1 MNQLTIF
8 TSPEFGSIR
17 TMEIN
22 GDVWFVGKDVAETLG
37 YANASKALADHVD
50 EEDKLNNETLS
61 SLGQR
66 GGWLIN
72 ESGLYSLILSSKLP
86 TAKKFKHWVTS
97 EILPSI
103 RKTGSYT
110 VETKPDDKLLA
121 IELTKVQNER
131 AKILMQLADTE
142 TLSQDWKNIIVSK
155 TVEILTG
162 EKLLP
167 LPESEITYSATE
179 IGEMFGVSAQKIGR
193 IANENKMKNLEYG
206 KWYKDKS
213 PYSSREVD
221 TFRYNEKAIEK
232 FKQILS

>member
-8 TSPEFGSIR
+8 TSPEFGEIR
-17 TMEIN
+17 TTTDESGKVLFCGKDIAVVLGYKDTRHAITAHCKGGVKYPVLTN
-22 GDVWFVGKDVAETLG
+22 GGYQETTFISEGDV
-37 YANASKALADHVD
+37 Y
-50 EEDKLNNETLS
+50 
-61 SLGQR
+61 R
-66 GGWLIN
+66 LIAH
-72 ESGLYSLILSSKLP
+72 SKLP
-86 TAKKFKHWVTS
+86 SAERFESWVFD
-97 EILPSI
+97 EVLPTI

-110 VETKPDDKLLA
+110 VETNPDDKLLA

-167 LPESEITYSATE
+167 LPESEKTYSATE
-179 IGEMFGVSAQKIGR
+179 IGEIFGVSAQKVGR
-193 IANENKMKNLEYG
+193 IANANGMKTSEYG
-206 KWYKDKS
+206 KFYKDKS
-213 PYSSREVD
+213 PYCSKEVD
-221 TFRYNEKAIEK
+221 TFRYNEKAIDK